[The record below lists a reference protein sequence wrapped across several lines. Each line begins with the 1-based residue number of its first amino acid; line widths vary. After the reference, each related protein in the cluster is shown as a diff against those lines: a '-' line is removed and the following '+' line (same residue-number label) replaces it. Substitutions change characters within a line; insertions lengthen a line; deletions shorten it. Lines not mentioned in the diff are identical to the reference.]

1 MIQIKINK
9 MKKDSEISGH
19 VIIFKDKDHF
29 LSLKRGPTDPWMPNR
44 WCSVGGHVH
53 IGEDIQKGACREVKE
68 ECGLT
73 INSKDLID
81 TGIVKKGRVYFFTT
95 NKYLGNVYLDGK
107 EHTDYKWCSIKDL
120 DQMQTTPGLKE
131 IVFIAK
137 QKVYNAST

>member
-53 IGEDIQKGACREVKE
+53 IGENIQKGACREVKE

-73 INSKDLID
+73 INPKDLID
-81 TGIVKKGRVYFFTT
+81 TGIVKKGRVHFFTT
-95 NKYLGNVYLDGK
+95 NKYSGNVYLDGK
-107 EHTDYKWCSIKDL
+107 EHSDYKWCSIKDL
-120 DQMQTTPGLKE
+120 DQMETTPGLKE
-131 IVFIAK
+131 MGFIEK
-137 QKVYNAST
+137 QKVYNAPT

>member
-9 MKKDSEISGH
+9 MKKDSKISGH

-29 LSLKRGPTDPWMPNR
+29 LSLKRGPMDPWMPDR
-44 WCSVGGHVH
+44 WCSVGGHIH

-73 INSKDLID
+73 INPNNLID

-107 EHTDYKWCSIKDL
+107 EHTDYKWCSVKDL

>member
-29 LSLKRGPTDPWMPNR
+29 LSLKRGPTDPWMPNC

-53 IGEDIQKGACREVKE
+53 VDEEIKNGACREVKE

-73 INSKDLID
+73 INPKDLID
-81 TGIVKKGRVYFFTT
+81 TGVVKKGRVHFFTT
-95 NKYLGNVYLDGK
+95 NKYSGNVYLDGK
-107 EHTDYKWCSIKDL
+107 EHSDYKWCSIKDL
-120 DQMQTTPGLKE
+120 DQMETTPGLKE
-131 IVFIAK
+131 MVFIAK
-137 QKVYNAST
+137 QKVYNAPT